1 MTEVKYQVNDYITP
15 NYACAQAWADRLGV
29 KITRLYIPV
38 KEKPA
43 TSEKF
48 EQIMAKKRKE
58 NKW

>member
-1 MTEVKYQVNDYITP
+1 MTEVKYRVINYITS
-15 NYACAQAWADRLGV
+15 NYAQAQKWATENNA
-29 KITRLYIPV
+29 KIERLYIPI